1 MRPEAI
7 APQPAAVLALLGVEF
22 LRQPDLDQRLI
33 RHVALVGGDLDAI
46 EQALRQAQRN
56 GGRGQLQVRE
66 PRPLRL
72 APIDVVGRI
81 VGLPKLPFLRLA
93 TKAGDRP
100 SV

>member
-1 MRPEAI
+1 LCSAT
-7 APQPAAVLALLGVEF
+7 LALLGVEF

-33 RHVALVGGDLDAI
+33 PHVALVGGDLDAI

-56 GGRGQLQVRE
+56 GGGGQLQVAE

-72 APIDVVGRI
+72 APIDLVGRI